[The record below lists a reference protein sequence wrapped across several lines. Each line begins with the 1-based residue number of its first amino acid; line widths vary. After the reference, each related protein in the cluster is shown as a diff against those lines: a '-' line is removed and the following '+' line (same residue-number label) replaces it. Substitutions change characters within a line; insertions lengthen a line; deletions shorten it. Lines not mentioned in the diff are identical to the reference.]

1 MRAINRE
8 SEMSAT
14 RLSVVETNGNHP
26 PLRSE
31 LFSQIVVLGERQG
44 GLIEA
49 MVPVELINREEV
61 PVNQTH
67 VDELVA
73 SMESEAK
80 EGSTSGQLSPVLLGE
95 VADESTFRIIDGFHR
110 DAALHQKGESH
121 VFATIRPNSTYE
133 EILDL
138 RILTAATH
146 QSVSF
151 ARIIEWVG
159 DAWDKSPWV
168 DKISVSQAFRLT
180 QTNSSGKILKLSP
193 EEAEDVKAWVKDK
206 CAKWRMQAASINNS
220 LITAEVADP
229 QLIKKARHRPGGRKL
244 TEITPQHLGVIAN
257 GLPHRYDEQ
266 NLVAGIA
273 IANNFNLQHTRA
285 VVEAI
290 KHTRTAKEAARVL
303 AGLDLSKIKA
313 VYGRSRARELQQ
325 EVAEKDEKAAQVHND
340 YLATEVE
347 LGKAKLEN
355 LALRGLY
362 VACLEGSQERQQFIV
377 GDTTPQIDRIL
388 AAPSSPSQVDRLLSR
403 VEAVEDTLLNMLQ
416 SKAGI
421 SIGKAKNLLNQAVEI
436 VVDDIEKG
444 PLQFVDLSQ
453 PGVFDH
459 LVRNSLNALLRSR
472 QQGQVKTADAAPE
485 PPQVSMEAAVSLF
498 PEMNARERRM
508 FVLHGFMRTHP
519 YALQQIAGIDF
530 QTSQRGLARIADKA
544 TARDLLLQS
553 TA

>member
-1 MRAINRE
+1 
-8 SEMSAT
+8 MSAT

>member
-1 MRAINRE
+1 
-8 SEMSAT
+8 MSAT

-26 PLRSE
+26 PLHPE

-80 EGSTSGQLSPVLLGE
+80 EGSTSGQLSPILLGE
-95 VADESTFRIIDGFHR
+95 VADEPTFRIIDGFHR

-121 VFATIRPNSTYE
+121 IFATIRPNSTYE
-133 EILDL
+133 EVLDL

-193 EEAEDVKAWVKDK
+193 KEAEAIKSWVKDK

-229 QLIKKARHRPGGRKL
+229 QLVKKARHRPGGRKL

-290 KHTRTAKEAARVL
+290 KHTRTAKEANQVI

-325 EVAEKDEKAAQVHND
+325 EVTEMDERAKQMHKD
-340 YLATEVE
+340 YLIAEVE

-355 LALRGLY
+355 LAIRGLY
-362 VACLEGSQERQQFIV
+362 TACLEGSQERQQFIV
-377 GDTTPQIDRIL
+377 GDR
-388 AAPSSPSQVDRLLSR
+388 SPQVDRVLASPSSR
-403 VEAVEDTLLNMLQ
+403 IQVTRFLDRIEAIEDTVLDMLQ
-416 SKAGI
+416 AKVKVSP
-421 SIGKAKNLLNQAVEI
+421 GKAKNLLNQAVEI
-436 VVDDIEKG
+436 VIDDIEKG

-453 PGVFDH
+453 SGVFDH
-459 LVRNSLNALLRSR
+459 LVRNSLNALLKSR
-472 QQGQVKTADAAPE
+472 QQGQAKAADAAPE
-485 PPQVSMEAAVSLF
+485 SSQISMEAAVSLF

-508 FVLHGFMRTHP
+508 FVLHGFMHAHP

-530 QTSQRGLARIADKA
+530 QTGKRGLARIADKA
-544 TARDLLLQS
+544 TARDLILQS
-553 TA
+553 VAQ